1 MNVLQVK
8 KQCLLIKEAKF
19 AQETQEKLRK
29 NLGKAPP
36 LGKAFE
42 KQTKTIEN
50 QDKKQIKP
58 IEDHEKQLV
67 ESDEVIRK
75 DFNID
80 RDSIP
85 LQEKNI

>member
-36 LGKAFE
+36 QE
-42 KQTKTIEN
+42 KLLKN
-50 QDKKQIKP
+50 KQ
-58 IEDHEKQLV
+58 KQLR
-67 ESDEVIRK
+67 IK
-75 DFNID
+75 T
-80 RDSIP
+80 
-85 LQEKNI
+85 KNK